1 MRKEI
6 PLLITLVSGLVYV
19 IANFFNVP
27 VAKAT
32 KTELDQWFLI
42 ATAFAVLLG
51 VVNLTIIHLN
61 NVSGQK
67 SGWVYS
73 LILLVSMW
81 GIIIYGLF
89 RTNQDPFYQNILYN
103 RMLNP
108 LSATMYSILVFYIA
122 SAAYRAFR
130 IRSFE
135 ATLLLV
141 TAIVVMLGRAPI
153 GDLISPALPA
163 LTNWLQDIPNT
174 AGMRGIMIGATLG
187 GVATALRVIAGIERT
202 YLSGGE

>member
-1 MRKEI
+1 M
-6 PLLITLVSGLVYV
+6 LSGLTYV
-19 IANFFNVP
+19 VANFFNVP
-27 VAKAT
+27 IAKST
-32 KTELDQWFLI
+32 KTSLDQWFLI

-61 NVSGQK
+61 NISGGK

-73 LILLVSMW
+73 LILLLSMW
-81 GIIIYGLF
+81 GIIFYGLF
-89 RTNQDPFYQNILYN
+89 KTNQDPFYQNILYN

-135 ATLLLV
+135 ATLLLL
-141 TAIVVMLGRAPI
+141 TAIIVMLGRAPI
-153 GDLISPALPA
+153 GDLISPVLPA
-163 LTNWLQDIPNT
+163 MTNWLQDIPNT

-187 GVATALRVIAGIERT
+187 GVATSLRVIAGIERA